1 MSWFGKE
8 DMGRKKGLDNFFGFG
23 KGKGGYVALPCSI
36 FDSKLWFGLSK
47 TAQLSY
53 MCILRNYNG
62 RNARE
67 IICPRSSLKVKISSR
82 GWLLA
87 TKELEESGLIKVL
100 RRSGIN
106 KMPNIYSLSN
116 KWKSKERELFNIK

>member
-1 MSWFGKE
+1 
-8 DMGRKKGLDNFFGFG
+8 MGRKKGFDNFFDLG
-23 KGKGGYVALPCSI
+23 KGKSGYIAIPHDL
-36 FDSKLWFGLSK
+36 FDSKIWFGLSK

-53 MCILRNYNG
+53 LCILRCYNG
-62 RNARE
+62 RNAHE
-67 IICPRSSLKVKISSR
+67 ITCPRSKLKVKISTR

-87 TKELEESGLIKVL
+87 TKQLEDFGLIKVL

-116 KWKSKERELFNIK
+116 DWKRNERELYNAW